1 MRTPLRIGARSSRM
15 SLAQSA
21 PILADL
27 APDATLLRPFAG
39 ESGDREDNRASLES
53 DGVFSQEI
61 ESALLAGEIDV
72 AVHCLKDAPTHDT
85 PGLTMAAYL
94 RRDDIRDC
102 LVTRD
107 PAGTLDTLPPGATV
121 GTASVRRSAA
131 LRTYR
136 PDLRVVPLRGPVYSR
151 LEALFR
157 HEVDA
162 LIVASCSMERLG
174 LRHRIGERISPEI
187 ICPPLGAAIIALQT
201 REDDMETR
209 KRISK
214 LHHPETEMEAEAE
227 RVVLRQMGGFCN
239 APLAGY
245 ARTNDNGNEVTY
257 TVRARAFSTEPALA
271 IDVRLTGPDATKT
284 ALAVC
289 QRLTRHGASE
299 LAEAPQS
306 S

>member
-1 MRTPLRIGARSSRM
+1 MKAPLRIGARASRM

-21 PILADL
+21 PILAAL
-27 APDATLLRPFAG
+27 APDATLLRPFSG
-39 ESGDREDNRASLES
+39 ESGDREEDRASLES

-72 AVHCLKDAPTHDT
+72 AIHCLKDVPTHDT
-85 PGLTMAAYL
+85 PGLAMAAYL

-107 PAGTLDTLPPGATV
+107 PADTLDTLPLGATV
-121 GTASVRRSAA
+121 GTASVRRAVAA
-131 LRTYR
+131 QTYR
-136 PDLRVVPLRGPVYSR
+136 PDLKVVPLRGPVYSR

-157 HEVDA
+157 HDVDA
-162 LIVASCSMERLG
+162 LVVATCSMERLG
-174 LRHRIGERISPEI
+174 LRHRIGQRISPEI
-187 ICPPLGAAIIALQT
+187 VCPPLGAAVIALQT

-214 LHHPETEMEAEAE
+214 LNHAETEVEAEAE
-227 RVVLRQMGGFCN
+227 RVVLRQMSGFCN

-245 ARTNDNGNEVTY
+245 VKTNDNGNEVSY
-257 TVRARAFSTEPALA
+257 TVRARAFSAEPALT
-271 IDVRLTGPDATKT
+271 IDVRLTGGDVTRT

-289 QRLTRHGASE
+289 KKLTRHGASE
-299 LAEAPQS
+299 LAKAS
-306 S
+306 ASA